1 MNQEN
6 RHPDTD
12 REFRVFKQAAL
23 INMKEALLGVAREI
37 SAAPSKNEQD
47 EIYYRDVPKL
57 QARVDGVCSSV
68 ENQLTPGELRAYL
81 NIWVDGLQ
89 DNDKNKLILKKL
101 LSEIKTFKELEI

>member
-12 REFRVFKQAAL
+12 REFKAFKQAAL
-23 INMKEALLGVAREI
+23 VNMKEALLGVATVI

-47 EIYYRDVPKL
+47 EIYYSEIPKL
-57 QARVDGVCSSV
+57 QIRVDGICSSV
-68 ENQLTPGELRAYL
+68 ENQLTPGELRGYL